1 MRSFRHHTGAVL
13 AATVLIAALPVAAV
27 LAQPAPAPAAQTPAP
42 GAPAAGRGGRGG
54 RGGGAPA
61 ETWYINKVDAV
72 VYTPPNRPI
81 WRQADLLAMH
91 RGQNNWSQEV
101 LKDDLQVVTYNSA
114 APGTKFI
121 PRMHNETATVFFIM
135 KGQVRFTVE
144 GQAPVTT
151 TRGGIVNIL
160 NDTIYS
166 YEVLG
171 SENALFINLNP
182 LGVRTEYPTTGP
194 PPPAV
199 PGTTLTKVS
208 FAHRPG
214 TYTGNNKLYFNL
226 FDAIANCQPTG
237 GVVNEDHLFVN
248 PLTGF
253 VNTAEYTSKC
263 PPGSPGSVRGGA
275 ASTAPFDPKS
285 TFGHL
290 HIGVREW
297 WVVQAGAI
305 DGKFEKTGEFHA
317 VEGDVLNAEQDMWHQ
332 MGLEAPSGP
341 SVRTAI
347 SAYRISNM
355 GNTATAGGGG
365 D

>member
-1 MRSFRHHTGAVL
+1 MIEIAFGKGFMHMLHRRTKILL
-13 AATVLIAALPVAAV
+13 AASALAMTLPLPVV
-27 LAQPAPAPAAQTPAP
+27 LAQPAPGPAAQAAPAP
-42 GAPAAGRGGRGG
+42 ARGGRGG
-54 RGGGAPA
+54 RGPA
-61 ETWYINKVDAV
+61 ETWYIHKADKV

-81 WRQADLLAMH
+81 WRLADLLAMH
-91 RGQNNWSQEV
+91 RGQNNWSQPI
-101 LKDDLQVVTYNSA
+101 LKDDYQEVTYNSA

-121 PRMHNETATVFFIM
+121 PRMHNETATVFFIIR
-135 KGQVRFTVE
+135 GQVHFNVE
-144 GQAPVTT
+144 GQAPVTA

-166 YEVLG
+166 YDVTG

-182 LGVRTEYPTTGP
+182 RGFRTEYPTSAP
-194 PPPAV
+194 PPPPVA
-199 PGTTLTKVS
+199 GTTVTKVS
-208 FAHRPG
+208 FNHRPG

-226 FDAIANCQPTG
+226 FDAIAKCQPTG
-237 GVVNEDHLFVN
+237 GVVDEDHLFVN

-263 PPGSPGSVRGGA
+263 PPGSPGRVRGGS
-275 ASTAPFDPKS
+275 ASTAPFNPNS

-297 WVVQAGAI
+297 WIVQAGAI
-305 DGKFEKTGEFHA
+305 QGRFEKTGEFHA
-317 VEGDVLNAEQDMWHQ
+317 VEGDVLNAEEDMWHQ

-347 SAYRISNM
+347 SAYHISNM
-355 GNTATAGGGG
+355 GNTGG

>member
-1 MRSFRHHTGAVL
+1 MRIIHRHILL
-13 AATVLIAALPVAAV
+13 AATALVLTLPLTAV
-27 LAQPAPAPAAQTPAP
+27 LAQPAPAPAAQ
-42 GAPAAGRGGRGG
+42 APAAAAAPGRGG
-54 RGGGAPA
+54 RGGGGRGAAGPA
-61 ETWYINKVDAV
+61 ETWYVNKADKV
-72 VYTPPNRPI
+72 VYTPPNKPI
-81 WRQADLLAMH
+81 WRLADLLAAH
-91 RGQNNWSQEV
+91 RGQNNWQQQI
-101 LKDDLQVVTYNSA
+101 LKDDYEEVTYNSA

-135 KGQVRFTVE
+135 KGQVKFTVE
-144 GQAPVTT
+144 GQEPVVT

-171 SENALFINLNP
+171 NENALFINLNP
-182 LGVRTEYPTTGP
+182 RGVRTEYPTTEAP
-194 PPPAV
+194 PPPEA
-199 PGTTLTKVS
+199 GHTLTKVS

-214 TYTGNNKLYFNL
+214 KYTGNNKLYFNL
-226 FDAIANCQPTG
+226 FDAIAKCEPTG
-237 GVVNEDHLFVN
+237 GVVDEDHLFVN

-253 VNTAEYTSKC
+253 VHPEEYTAKC

-275 ASTAPFDPKS
+275 ASTAPFDPNT

-317 VEGDVLNAEQDMWHQ
+317 VEGDVLNAEEDMWHQ
-332 MGLEAPSGP
+332 MGLEAPTGP

-355 GNTATAGGGG
+355 GNTAGGGG
-365 D
+365 E